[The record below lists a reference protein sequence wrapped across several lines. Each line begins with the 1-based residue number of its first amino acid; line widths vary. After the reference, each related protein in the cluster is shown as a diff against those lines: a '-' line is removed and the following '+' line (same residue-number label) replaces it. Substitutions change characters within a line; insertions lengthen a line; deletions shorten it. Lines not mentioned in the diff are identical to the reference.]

1 MFSISSLLISPFLTG
16 IVFVLAALISKQF
29 PPKKINP
36 VYGYRTRKSME
47 NEENW
52 QLANQYSN
60 SVMLKAGLGLMLL
73 GLILSFFAFNQ
84 AIMGVL
90 TAVSALA
97 GGIVIFL
104 LSYFPVYF
112 SLIFACISSQE

>member
-104 LSYFPVYF
+104 FTEKQLK
-112 SLIFACISSQE
+112 